1 MNTQRDAIM
10 LLTVSLGAAA
20 SKDARPL
27 SPKEWAKFASWLHE
41 KKLTPA
47 SLINADLESV
57 LAGWVD
63 PKVNRIRLERLLGR
77 GAALGLALE
86 KWTRAGLWVMT
97 RSDQEYPKRLLK
109 LSLIH
114 I

>member
-47 SLINADLESV
+47 SLITVSYTHLTLPTIYSV
-57 LAGWVD
+57 
-63 PKVNRIRLERLLGR
+63 
-77 GAALGLALE
+77 
-86 KWTRAGLWVMT
+86 
-97 RSDQEYPKRLLK
+97 
-109 LSLIH
+109 
-114 I
+114 